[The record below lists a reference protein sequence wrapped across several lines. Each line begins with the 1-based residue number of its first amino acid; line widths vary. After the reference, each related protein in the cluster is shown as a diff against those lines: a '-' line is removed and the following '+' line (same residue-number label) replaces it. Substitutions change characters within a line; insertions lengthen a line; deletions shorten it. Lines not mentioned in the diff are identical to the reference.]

1 MISRIRCALSQST
14 PARRLATRRALT
26 VGSLLLAALSWP
38 LLGTGTIMAAPP
50 TVLSLVV
57 CAPGYPGSTAE
68 AQPAMDQLA
77 AAVAAAAGWK
87 PGELKAAY
95 FETEQA
101 GLDRLSSD
109 DAALALAPLPFWLQY
124 QARLKLAPLMQAIEE
139 GGQAAERWT
148 LVAATGS
155 VTGAQSLAGFE
166 LVSVAAYVPRFV
178 RGPVLGAWGELPRDL
193 RMTFSNAVLT
203 ALQRASA
210 GAKVALL
217 LDRAQAAALPKLPF
231 ASKLQVVTQSP
242 PLPVSVLSG
251 VGGRLPAARQKAV
264 VSALASLHTTP
275 AGAEALAGV
284 RLVRFVAADQPAL
297 ARVRDAFDRIKE

>member
-1 MISRIRCALSQST
+1 MISRIRCTLSQSIR
-14 PARRLATRRALT
+14 ARRLATRRALA
-26 VGSLLLAALSWP
+26 VGSLLVAALSWP
-38 LLGTGTIMAAPP
+38 LLGTGPIMAAPP
-50 TVLSLVV
+50 TVPVLVV
-57 CAPGYPGSTAE
+57 CAPGYPGSTAD
-68 AQPAMDQLA
+68 AQPAMDRLA

-87 PGELKAAY
+87 PSELKAAY

-109 DAALALAPLPFWLQY
+109 DAALLLVPLPFWLQY
-124 QARLKLAPLMQAIEE
+124 QATLKLAPLLQAIEE
-139 GGQAAERWT
+139 GGQAAEPWT

-155 VTGAQSLAGFE
+155 VTNAQSLAGFE

-178 RGPVLGAWGELPRDL
+178 RGPALGAWGELPRDL
-193 RMTFSNAVLT
+193 RMTFSSAVLT
-203 ALQRASA
+203 SLRRASA

-217 LDRAQAAALPKLPF
+217 LDRAQAEALPKLPF
-231 ASKLQVVTQSP
+231 ASKLQVVTRSA

-264 VSALASLHTTP
+264 VRALASLHTTP

-284 RLVRFVAADQPAL
+284 RLARFVAADQVAL
-297 ARVRDAFDRIKE
+297 ARARAAFDRIKE